1 MPPASHLPVTMLMTS
16 YTNQIFFKIRL
27 GERLRCCLVMFFLML
42 YFASPL
48 FLFLLLLEEKDSLLE
63 RRNFDLKI
71 LLNGAEDLDNCS
83 VKIVQS
89 L

>member
-1 MPPASHLPVTMLMTS
+1 MLAW
-16 YTNQIFFKIRL
+16 YVVLHDVLIRFS
-27 GERLRCCLVMFFLML
+27 LVLVF
-42 YFASPL
+42 
-48 FLFLLLLEEKDSLLE
+48 LLLEEKDSLLE

>member
-16 YTNQIFFKIRL
+16 YTNQILKIRL
-27 GERLRCCLVMFFLML
+27 GERLRCCLAMFFMML

-63 RRNFDLKI
+63 RRNFYLKN
-71 LLNGAEDLDNCS
+71 LLFGAEDLDNCS
-83 VKIVQS
+83 VQIVQS